1 MTEITGGG
9 LTLRLA
15 YPDEQRYSATL
26 AELLTD
32 RIASRIT
39 AQDATLWGPDAES
52 EAAKRLSWVTLAE
65 TSRPLVAEIAA
76 LREELAGEDVDHVVL
91 AGMGGSSLAPEVLCA
106 TAGVELVTLDTTDP
120 GQVAAAL
127 ADNLERTVLVVSS
140 KSGGTVETDSHRRA
154 YAKAFS
160 DAGIDPARRIVVV
173 TDPGSPLQQTA
184 EEAGYRKVFLADPNV
199 GGRYSALTAFGL
211 VPAGLAGV
219 DLTALLD
226 DAAEAATVLATD
238 ADTNPGLR
246 LGALLG
252 LAHNAGSDGGAGG
265 DSGGA
270 GSGGNPAGA
279 GCDKVVFADAGSGI
293 AGFGDWAEQL
303 IAESTGKNGRG
314 LLPVVV
320 EGPQAVGFADAGPD
334 AILITLGDAEPAQS
348 ASGWAASVSGPV
360 GGQML
365 LWEYATAI
373 AGRIIGIN
381 PFDQPN
387 VEEAKKQA
395 RALLDA
401 PDQGSQDSPALTDGA
416 VQVFG
421 TGFELSGAG
430 SLADALRAFFAAAPE
445 RGYVSIQAYLDRHAD
460 AAAADLR
467 PAVAHRT
474 GLQTTFGWG
483 PRFLHSTGQ
492 YHKGGHPNG
501 VFLQITA
508 DPAGSDLAVP
518 DRPYSFATLQHA
530 QAAGDATVL
539 ADKGRPVLHLH
550 LTDRAA
556 GIGQLLQ
563 AL

>member
-1 MTEITGGG
+1 MTDLAEVTGGG
-9 LTLRLA
+9 LRLEFGYA
-15 YPDEQRYSATL
+15 DQQAFAAAVT
-26 AELLTD
+26 ELLQD
-32 RIASRIT
+32 QVASRIT
-39 AQDATLWGPDAES
+39 AQDPSLWGADAES
-52 EAAKRLSWVTLAE
+52 EAAKRLSWVSLAE
-65 TSRPLVAEIAA
+65 TSRPLIAEINA
-76 LREELAGEDVDHVVL
+76 LREELAAEGVDHVVL
-91 AGMGGSSLAPEVLCA
+91 AGMGGSSLAPEVICA
-106 TAGVELVTLDTTDP
+106 TAGVALVTLDTTDS
-120 GQVAAAL
+120 GQVRAAI
-127 ADNLERTVLVVSS
+127 ADSLQRTVLVVSS

-154 YAKAFS
+154 YEKAF
-160 DAGIDPARRIVVV
+160 AGQGIDPTRRIVVV

-184 EEAGYRKVFLADPNV
+184 EDAGYRKVFLADPDV
-199 GGRYSALTAFGL
+199 GGRYSALTGFGL
-211 VPAGLAGV
+211 VPSGLAGA

-226 DAAEAATVLATD
+226 AAAEAATVLSTD
-238 ADTNPGLR
+238 SDTNPGLR

-252 LAHNAGSDGGAGG
+252 LAHNSTSND
-265 DSGGA
+265 
-270 GSGGNPAGA
+270 GA
-279 GCDKVVFADAGSGI
+279 GCDKVVFADFGSGI
-293 AGFGDWAEQL
+293 TGFGDWAEQL

-320 EGPQAVGFADAGPD
+320 ESPQAPGFADAGPD
-334 AILITLGDAEPAQS
+334 AILIHLGGYDESYPP
-348 ASGWAASVSGPV
+348 ASGWGAAVSGPL
-360 GGQML
+360 GAQLL

-401 PDQGSQDSPALTDGA
+401 PEQAAQDEPALTDRA

-421 TGFELSGAG
+421 TGFDLAGA
-430 SLADALRAFFAAAPE
+430 STLADALQAFLAAAPE

-460 AAAADLR
+460 AEAAGLR
-467 PAVAHRT
+467 PAMARNT

-501 VFLQITA
+501 VFLQLTGDVPA
-508 DPAGSDLAVP
+508 DAGGDLAVP
-518 DRPYSFATLQHA
+518 DRPYTFASLQRA

>member
-1 MTEITGGG
+1 MSELASVTGGG
-9 LTLRLA
+9 LRLELG
-15 YPDEQRYSATL
+15 YRDEQAFAAAV
-26 AELLTD
+26 AELVED
-32 RIASRIT
+32 QVASRIA
-39 AQDATLWGPDAES
+39 AQDPTLWGADAES
-52 EAAKRLSWVTLAE
+52 EAAKRLSWVSLAE
-65 TSRPLVAEIAA
+65 TSRPLIAEITA
-76 LREELAGEDVDHVVL
+76 LREELRAEGVDHVVL
-91 AGMGGSSLAPEVLCA
+91 AGMGGSSLAPEVICA
-106 TAGVELVTLDTTDP
+106 TAGLDLVTLDTTDP
-120 GQVAAAL
+120 GQVRAAL
-127 ADNLERTVLVVSS
+127 ADNLDRTVLVVSS

-154 YAKAFS
+154 YEKAFT
-160 DAGIDPARRIVVV
+160 DRGIDPRQRIVVV

-184 EEAGYRKVFLADPNV
+184 EDAGYRKVFLADPDV

-211 VPAGLAGV
+211 VPSGLAGA
-219 DLTALLD
+219 DLAALLD
-226 DAAEAATVLATD
+226 SAAEAATVLSADSD
-238 ADTNPGLR
+238 ANPGLR

-252 LAHNAGSDGGAGG
+252 LAHNT
-265 DSGGA
+265 
-270 GSGGNPAGA
+270 
-279 GCDKVVFADAGSGI
+279 GCDKAVFADLGSGI
-293 AGFGDWAEQL
+293 IGFGDWAEQL

-320 EGPQAVGFADAGPD
+320 EDPRAPGFADAGQD
-334 AILITLGDAEPAQS
+334 AIAISLGGYDDSYRP
-348 ASGWAASVSGPV
+348 ASGWGAAVSGPL
-360 GGQML
+360 GAQLL

-401 PDQGSQDSPALTDGA
+401 PGQAGREEPALTDGA
-416 VQVFG
+416 VEVFAA
-421 TGFELSGAG
+421 GFELAGAG
-430 SLADALRAFFAAAPE
+430 ALVDALQAFLAAAPE

-460 AAAADLR
+460 SEAAALR
-467 PAVAHRT
+467 QALARRT

-508 DPAGSDLAVP
+508 APGQDAGGDLEVP
-518 DRPYSFATLQHA
+518 DRPYTFASLQQA
-530 QAAGDATVL
+530 QAAGDAAVL

-556 GIGQLLQ
+556 GIGQLLE